1 MAGQMGGN
9 RCRSEA
15 AMKHPA
21 SRALFGYWER
31 QRGERTAPERTDIE
45 PGAIRQVLSDV
56 FILSLNGEAGH
67 PFRLAG
73 TRVCAMFGR
82 ELKTEPFIALWAA
95 ESRQTVI
102 DLMAILANEH
112 VGTVASVNATNSSGE
127 TLDLEL
133 LLLPLS
139 SSRRDLA
146 RTIGVLAPLQIPP
159 WFGAEPVGALSLG
172 ASRRHIA
179 AASETGLMP
188 RFMTPPLRD
197 RFTVHLGGR
206 S

>member
-1 MAGQMGGN
+1 
-9 RCRSEA
+9 
-15 AMKHPA
+15 MKHPA

-31 QRGERTAPERTDIE
+31 QRGERPAPERTDIE

-82 ELKTEPFIALWAA
+82 ELKAEPFLDLWTE
-95 ESRQTVI
+95 ESRRTVG
-102 DLMAILANEH
+102 DLIAILDTEH
-112 VGTVASVNATNSSGE
+112 VGTVAGVKAANSDGDE
-127 TLDLEL
+127 IDLEL

-146 RTIGVLAPLQIPP
+146 RTIGVLAPLQVPS
-159 WFGAEPVGALSLG
+159 WLGAKPVGALSLG
-172 ASRRHIA
+172 GSRRHIA
-179 AASETGLMP
+179 ATPETRFVP
-188 RFMTPPLRD
+188 RFMAPASRERL
-197 RFTVHLGGR
+197 TVHQGGR
-206 S
+206 P